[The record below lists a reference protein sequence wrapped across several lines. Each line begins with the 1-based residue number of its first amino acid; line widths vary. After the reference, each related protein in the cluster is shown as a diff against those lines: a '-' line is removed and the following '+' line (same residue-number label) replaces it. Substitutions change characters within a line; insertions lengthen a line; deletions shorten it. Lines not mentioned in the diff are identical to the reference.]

1 MPPAA
6 ASPDLRNYPERYH
19 VTVRQCLRAS
29 LWAMG
34 VTGLVALTLDLAA
47 VFANG
52 PLFLAALASA
62 VFLVFGLLASV
73 GAMIDCRT
81 ARVMP
86 YFRRHVG
93 EIDTFLAGEALAR
106 HLPFLDDLA
115 ARCDLPPLSAF
126 GFADDL
132 NGETLTWHNPSE
144 GLRTVLRLRNSLQEL
159 PEDVLDHLA
168 VLEDLQKLEQALQR
182 AEAQDI
188 PFCLLFRHGNTTS
201 GHEWSVRQG
210 TAF

>member
-1 MPPAA
+1 
-6 ASPDLRNYPERYH
+6 
-19 VTVRQCLRAS
+19 
-29 LWAMG
+29 MG
-34 VTGLVALTLDLAA
+34 ITGVAALTLDVAA
-47 VFANG
+47 IYANG
-52 PLFLAALASA
+52 PVFLAALASA
-62 VFLVFGLLASV
+62 VFLIFGLLASV
-73 GAMIDCRT
+73 GEMIDCRT

-93 EIDTFLAGEALAR
+93 EINTFLAGEALAR

-115 ARCDLPPLSAF
+115 AHSEVPPLSTF

-132 NGETLTWHNPSE
+132 NGEILTWHNPTV
-144 GLRTVLRLRNSLQEL
+144 GLRTVLRMQHILQESA
-159 PEDVLDHLA
+159 EDGLDRPA
-168 VLEDLQKLEQALQR
+168 ILEDLQKLEHALER